1 MLRKRKYMKRFLPVL
16 FTMSLVASGIA
27 PSSAKVRTV
36 GNVPMSQLAPA
47 DEYFG
52 PLKMSLLGIDNAMF
66 NIVRRGT
73 KFDMPSDTVRALDQ
87 IRSAIRDWEKRYP
100 HDPGIG
106 RALLRLH
113 KTYAAFPDQH
123 ANDLAL
129 STAAWLL
136 VKYPHSPQAKD
147 ARSFIASVPARKA
160 GASDLPA
167 AVASPGLAPTIVDTT
182 TGVSH

>member
-1 MLRKRKYMKRFLPVL
+1 
-16 FTMSLVASGIA
+16 MSLVASNVTMA
-27 PSSAKVRTV
+27 SAKVRSV

-52 PLKMSLLGIDNAMF
+52 PLKMSLLGIDNAML

-73 KFDMPSDTVRALDQ
+73 RLEMASDTVHALDQ
-87 IRSAIRDWEKRYP
+87 VRSAIRDWEKRYP

-113 KTYAAFPDQH
+113 KTYAAFPDRH
-123 ANDLAL
+123 ANALAL
-129 STAAWLL
+129 STAAWLV

-147 ARSFIASVPARKA
+147 ARRYVASAPSRKGSTIDVPAA
-160 GASDLPA
+160 T
-167 AVASPGLAPTIVDTT
+167 ASPGLAPTIVDTT
-182 TGVSH
+182 TGLSH